1 MLPKVETSAL
11 VLGMLLVSWYDPLSA
26 LGDFCFSYRISAE
39 FCKETFYAVFCR
51 SLGSW
56 VFSSVYPSPDRRGI
70 LPSLSEELQ
79 ELWSYVFLNLACSCG
94 VCFHQ
99 VTHKATGKV
108 MVMKELI
115 RCDEETQKTFLT
127 EVGARFPKITKPVVW
142 QYLPQWESDHASRLA
157 GIEVLRRE
165 TLHWGKPD
173 TSWTFAAVKCDLLK
187 LSSRHD
193 FSSQFIN
200 FSMIKSGLS
209 LKQIELC
216 KYIKDLSLEPCAQI
230 QVMRA
235 NIHKTFKTP
244 PVFKLNFFLGGCLP
258 CFSKSDLA

>member
-1 MLPKVETSAL
+1 
-11 VLGMLLVSWYDPLSA
+11 MLLVSWYDPLSA
-26 LGDFCFSYRISAE
+26 WGDFCFSYRISAE
-39 FCKETFYAVFCR
+39 FWKEKFYAVFCR
-51 SLGSW
+51 FLGSC
-56 VFSSVYPSPDRRGI
+56 VFSSLYPPPDRRGI

-127 EVGARFPKITKPVVW
+127 EVGARSPKMTKPKMTTK
-142 QYLPQWESDHASRLA
+142 YGGTPFHLPQWKRDHASRLA

-165 TLHWGKPD
+165 MLHWGKPD
-173 TSWTFAAVKCDLLK
+173 TSWMFAAVKCDLLK

-200 FSMIKSGLS
+200 FSVIKSGLS

-235 NIHKTFKTP
+235 NIHKMFKTP
-244 PVFKLNFFLGGCLP
+244 AVFKLSFFLGGCLP